1 MSLNLK
7 EEPYLQGRTFIF
19 SIAKGEDLLP
29 FLQSF
34 AIENQIKFGII
45 TATIGAVSKATIGI
59 YDQKLKKYNKITLE
73 KELEILSLQGNISL
87 HDLKPM
93 IHAHITLS
101 DHSGQAFG
109 GHLMSPT
116 IVFSSEIMISEFT
129 GKQPKIRKMDKTTQ
143 LLLWQNPLHTKKSN
157 VSNKL

>member
-1 MSLNLK
+1 MSLK
-7 EEPYLQGRTFIF
+7 EEAYIQGRTFIF

-29 FLQSF
+29 LLQKF
-34 AIENQIKFGII
+34 VIENQIKFGII

-59 YDQKLKKYNKITLE
+59 YDQKNKKYNKITIE

-93 IHAHITLS
+93 LHVHITLS
-101 DHSGQAFG
+101 DHTGQAFG

-116 IVFSSEIMISEFT
+116 IVFACEVMISEFT
-129 GKQPKIRKMDKTTQ
+129 GKQPKVRKMDKTTE
-143 LLLWQNPLHTKKSN
+143 LLLWNNPLQIKK
-157 VSNKL
+157 